1 MPGDEAHRWG
11 FLNRLCEP
19 AQLQS
24 EARDFAREISAGPI
38 MAHRATKQQLL
49 REWDMG
55 VADAVRMEADIQARL
70 METRDFKRAYDA
82 FVRRE
87 TPRFEG
93 D

>member
-1 MPGDEAHRWG
+1 
-11 FLNRLCEP
+11 LNRLCEP
-19 AQLQS
+19 AQLRS
-24 EARDFAREISAGPI
+24 DALEFALDIARGP
-38 MAHRATKQQLL
+38 MAAHRATKRQLL

-55 VADAVRMEADIQARL
+55 VLDAVRMEAEVQAQL
-70 METRDFKRAYDA
+70 METRDFRRAYDA